1 MKSLFSPLWYRVSG
15 LRPRLRPHAELHRQ
29 QFRGQVWYVLQDH
42 QTGRFHRISP
52 AANLMLNLMN
62 GQRTVQELW
71 DIAGSRAGDD
81 PPTQDE
87 AIQLLAQ
94 LHAADLLQAE
104 IPPDIAELADRS
116 SRTSRQE
123 LLQRLRN
130 PLAIRF
136 PLFDPDRILDLT
148 LPYVRPLFTTAGFLV
163 WLALLVTA
171 CVIIALHWQELSTNL
186 ADRILAAENVLIILC
201 IYPLLKAFHELGH
214 AYATKVWGGEV
225 HEIGVMVLVLI
236 PIPYVDASAASA
248 FSNKRR
254 RIVVGAAGILVELL
268 FASIAAI
275 IWINASP
282 GLLRTIAF
290 NVMLI
295 GGVSTI
301 IFNGNPLL
309 RFDGYYILSDLLEIP
324 NLGSRANRYV
334 FYLIQRYI
342 YRIDS
347 AESPVTGPG
356 EEKWLFG
363 YATAS
368 FFYRILVSLGIAML
382 LATRLFIFGVAMA
395 LWTLISLALLPLI
408 KGLRFVVRDVRLSGR
423 RQHGYV
429 VTGTF
434 AALIAL
440 LLFGIPIPYA
450 SVAQGVV
457 WVPENAEVRAQTD
470 GFVERL
476 AARPD
481 QSVVP
486 TQALIELENPLL
498 GSRVTV
504 REAQLQEM
512 QERYQTAKLVDR
524 VQAEIILEQIR
535 HIESTLELYRTIKAG
550 LTVASDR
557 SGRLVVPR
565 STDLPGRYV
574 KKGDLLGYVID
585 DRDVVVRVVV
595 TQDDVDLVRQR
606 TKSVSIRFIED
617 IQHEFPARIR
627 REVPGGGQEIPSLA
641 LSTQGGGAIALN
653 PAKTQKPEA
662 LYNIFQFDVEPT
674 QPRAVAFAGSRVYV
688 RFDHGNEPIAWR
700 MLRAVKQTFLS
711 HFHV

>member
-1 MKSLFSPLWYRVSG
+1 
-15 LRPRLRPHAELHRQ
+15 
-29 QFRGQVWYVLQDH
+29 
-42 QTGRFHRISP
+42 
-52 AANLMLNLMN
+52 
-62 GQRTVQELW
+62 
-71 DIAGSRAGDD
+71 
-81 PPTQDE
+81 
-87 AIQLLAQ
+87 
-94 LHAADLLQAE
+94 
-104 IPPDIAELADRS
+104 
-116 SRTSRQE
+116 
-123 LLQRLRN
+123 
-130 PLAIRF
+130 
-136 PLFDPDRILDLT
+136 
-148 LPYVRPLFTTAGFLV
+148 
-163 WLALLVTA
+163 
-171 CVIIALHWQELSTNL
+171 
-186 ADRILAAENVLIILC
+186 
-201 IYPLLKAFHELGH
+201 
-214 AYATKVWGGEV
+214 
-225 HEIGVMVLVLI
+225 
-236 PIPYVDASAASA
+236 
-248 FSNKRR
+248 
-254 RIVVGAAGILVELL
+254 
-268 FASIAAI
+268 
-275 IWINASP
+275 
-282 GLLRTIAF
+282 
-290 NVMLI
+290 
-295 GGVSTI
+295 
-301 IFNGNPLL
+301 
-309 RFDGYYILSDLLEIP
+309 
-324 NLGSRANRYV
+324 
-334 FYLIQRYI
+334 
-342 YRIDS
+342 
-347 AESPVTGPG
+347 
-356 EEKWLFG
+356 
-363 YATAS
+363 
-368 FFYRILVSLGIAML
+368 
-382 LATRLFIFGVAMA
+382 
-395 LWTLISLALLPLI
+395 
-408 KGLRFVVRDVRLSGR
+408 
-423 RQHGYV
+423 
-429 VTGTF
+429 
-434 AALIAL
+434 
-440 LLFGIPIPYA
+440 LFGIPIPYA
-450 SVAQGVV
+450 TVAQGVV
-457 WVPENAEVRAQTD
+457 WVPENAEIRTQTD

-606 TKSVSIRFIED
+606 TKSVSIRFVED

-688 RFDHGNEPIAWR
+688 RFDHGSEPIAWR